1 MGTSEEFLNRYKSYD
16 HPVKANKQ
24 HFDTTFNSFHN
35 KSSHVPKHSI
45 DFYSGQQIPRGFY
58 FHTCARRSLKQKID
72 GL

>member
-45 DFYSGQQIPRGFY
+45 DFYSGQIPRGFY
-58 FHTCARRSLKQKID
+58 FHTRARRSLKRK
-72 GL
+72 